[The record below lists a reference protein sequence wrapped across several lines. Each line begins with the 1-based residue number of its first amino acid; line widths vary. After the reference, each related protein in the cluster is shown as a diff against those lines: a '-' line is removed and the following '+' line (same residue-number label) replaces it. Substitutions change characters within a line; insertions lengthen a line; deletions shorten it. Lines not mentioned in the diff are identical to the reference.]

1 MTDLNTGDD
10 DEEEETILD
19 RSQEVCEPSSS
30 TTSTTTQDPLNL
42 LADVAVLQVPLPV
55 VTGPPAN

>member
-1 MTDLNTGDD
+1 MTDVNIDD
-10 DEEEETILD
+10 DEEEEETILD
-19 RSQEVCEPSSS
+19 RSQNVCEVAAAASN
-30 TTSTTTQDPLNL
+30 DPLNL

>member
-1 MTDLNTGDD
+1 MTDLNASAD

-19 RSQEVCEPSSS
+19 RSQNNCDVSASAA
-30 TTSTTTQDPLNL
+30 TDPLNL

-55 VTGPPAN
+55 VTGPPAS

>member
-1 MTDLNTGDD
+1 MTDVNIDD
-10 DEEEETILD
+10 DEEEEETILD
-19 RSQEVCEPSSS
+19 RSQNVCEVAAAAAN
-30 TTSTTTQDPLNL
+30 DPLNL